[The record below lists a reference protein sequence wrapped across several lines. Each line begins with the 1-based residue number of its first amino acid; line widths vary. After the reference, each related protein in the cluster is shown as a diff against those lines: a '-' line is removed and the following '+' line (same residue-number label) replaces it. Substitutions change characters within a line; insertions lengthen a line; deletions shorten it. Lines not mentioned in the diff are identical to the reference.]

1 MIHIRSL
8 SLLIILI
15 LISSCG
21 REYVS
26 PEIKSVKNV
35 ILVDQ
40 NNDLVNLSFDL
51 EIFNQNNF
59 DFKYSEI
66 KLDIFYNNKSVAKI
80 ESNKKNILKKNS
92 IDNIPILLSV
102 NLKNLD
108 EQIFFDENLIIN
120 IDGYI
125 KRGLFKMKIQSSFD
139 LNNERYFSDL
149 IDQKFV
155 NQLIQISSFSLES
168 VIGPIA
174 SFNLDLNLNN
184 NFPINFELSQLNAKI
199 YNDSELKRL
208 IAISESTSIVKVKEY
223 SSLQVPLKLDVNLIS
238 LGPSILLG
246 SLSKDYTMYLEIDLI
261 IKLNEKSIPIKLLKK
276 IIVNM
281 KSLDITIKK
290 IEKI

>member
-1 MIHIRSL
+1 M
-8 SLLIILI
+8 

-35 ILVDQ
+35 VLVDQ

-66 KLDIFYNNKSVAKI
+66 NLDVTYNNKSVAKI
-80 ESNKKNILKKNS
+80 ESNKKNIVKKNS

-108 EQIFFDENLIIN
+108 EQIFLDENLIIN
-120 IDGYI
+120 VDGYI
-125 KRGLFKMKIQSSFD
+125 KRGLFKIKIQSSLD

-184 NFPINFELSQLNAKI
+184 NFPINFELTQLNAKI
-199 YNDSELKRL
+199 YNDSEFKRL
-208 IAISESTSIVKVKEY
+208 IAISESTSTVKVNEY
-223 SSLQVPLKLDVNLIS
+223 SSLQVPLKLDINLIS

-281 KSLDITIKK
+281 KSLDITI
-290 IEKI
+290 E

>member
-1 MIHIRSL
+1 MIHIRSF

-35 ILVDQ
+35 ALLDQ

-66 KLDIFYNNKSVAKI
+66 NLDVTYNNKSVAKI
-80 ESNKKNILKKNS
+80 GSNKKNVIKKNS

-108 EQIFFDENLIIN
+108 EQIFSDENLIIN
-120 IDGYI
+120 VDGYI
-125 KRGLFKMKIQSSFD
+125 KRGLFKIKIQSSID

-168 VIGPIA
+168 VTGPIA

-184 NFPINFELSQLNAKI
+184 NFPINFELTQLNAKI
-199 YNDSELKRL
+199 YNDSQLKRL
-208 IAISESTSIVKVKEY
+208 IAISESASTVKVKEY

-281 KSLDITIKK
+281 KSLDITI
-290 IEKI
+290 E

>member
-1 MIHIRSL
+1 MIHIRFF

-21 REYVS
+21 REYLS

-40 NNDLVNLSFDL
+40 NNYIANLSLDL

-66 KLDIFYNNKSVAKI
+66 KLDVTYNNKLVAKI
-80 ESNKKNILKKNS
+80 ESNEKNVVKKNS
-92 IDNIPILLSV
+92 IDNIPIFLSV

-108 EQIFFDENLIIN
+108 EQIFSDENLIIN
-120 IDGYI
+120 VDGYI
-125 KRGLFKMKIQSSFD
+125 KRGLFKIKIQSFID

-149 IDQKFV
+149 INQKFI
-155 NQLIQISSFSLES
+155 NQLIKISSFSLES
-168 VIGPIA
+168 VTGSIA

-184 NFPINFELSQLNAKI
+184 NFPINFELTQLNSKI
-199 YNDSELKRL
+199 YKDSELKKI
-208 IAISESTSIVKVKEY
+208 IAISESKSIVKVKEY

-238 LGPSILLG
+238 LGPSILTGL
-246 SLSKDYTMYLEIDLI
+246 LSRDYTMYLEIDLI

-276 IIVNM
+276 IIVNT
-281 KSLDITIKK
+281 KSFEITI
-290 IEKI
+290 E

>member
-1 MIHIRSL
+1 MIHIRSF

-15 LISSCG
+15 LICSCG
-21 REYVS
+21 REYIS
-26 PEIKSVKNV
+26 PEIKSVKN
-35 ILVDQ
+35 LALLDQ

-66 KLDIFYNNKSVAKI
+66 NLDVTYNNKSVAKI
-80 ESNKKNILKKNS
+80 ESNKKNIVKKNS

-108 EQIFFDENLIIN
+108 EQIFSDENLIIN
-120 IDGYI
+120 VDGYI
-125 KRGLFKMKIQSSFD
+125 KRGLFKIKIQSSID

-184 NFPINFELSQLNAKI
+184 NFPINFELTQLNAKI
-199 YNDSELKRL
+199 YNDSQLKRL
-208 IAISESTSIVKVKEY
+208 IAISESTSTVKVKEY

-246 SLSKDYTMYLEIDLI
+246 SLSKYYTMYLEIDLI

-281 KSLDITIKK
+281 KSLDITI
-290 IEKI
+290 E

>member
-66 KLDIFYNNKSVAKI
+66 NLDVTYNNKSVAKI
-80 ESNKKNILKKNS
+80 ESNKKNIVKKNS

-102 NLKNLD
+102 NLKNFD

-208 IAISESTSIVKVKEY
+208 IAISENTSAVKVNEY
-223 SSLQVPLKLDVNLIS
+223 SSLQVPLKLDINLIS

-281 KSLDITIKK
+281 KSLDITI
-290 IEKI
+290 E

>member
-35 ILVDQ
+35 TLVDQ

-66 KLDIFYNNKSVAKI
+66 KLDVFYNNKSVAKI
-80 ESNKKNILKKNS
+80 ESNKKNIVKKNS
-92 IDNIPILLSV
+92 IDNIPILVSV
-102 NLKNLD
+102 NLNSLD
-108 EQIFFDENLIIN
+108 EQIFSDENLIIN
-120 IDGYI
+120 VDGYI
-125 KRGLFKMKIQSSFD
+125 KRGLFKIKIQSSFD
-139 LNNERYFSDL
+139 LNNERCFSDL

-184 NFPINFELSQLNAKI
+184 NFPINFELTQLNAKI

-208 IAISESTSIVKVKEY
+208 IAISESTSTVKVKEY

-246 SLSKDYTMYLEIDLI
+246 SISKDYTMYLEIDLI

-281 KSLDITIKK
+281 KSLDITI
-290 IEKI
+290 E

>member
-1 MIHIRSL
+1 MIHIRFF

-40 NNDLVNLSFDL
+40 NNYIANLSLDL

-66 KLDIFYNNKSVAKI
+66 KLDVTYNNKLVANI
-80 ESNKKNILKKNS
+80 ESNEKNVVKKNS
-92 IDNIPILLSV
+92 IDNIPIFLSV

-108 EQIFFDENLIIN
+108 EQIFSDENLIIN
-120 IDGYI
+120 VDGYI
-125 KRGLFKMKIQSSFD
+125 KRGLFKIKIQSSLD

-174 SFNLDLNLNN
+174 SSNLDLNLNN
-184 NFPINFELSQLNAKI
+184 NFPINFELTQLNSKI
-199 YNDSELKRL
+199 YKDSELKKI
-208 IAISESTSIVKVKEY
+208 IAISESKSIVKVKEY

-238 LGPSILLG
+238 LGPSILTGL
-246 SLSKDYTMYLEIDLI
+246 LSRDYTMYLEIDLI

-276 IIVNM
+276 IIVNT
-281 KSLDITIKK
+281 KSFEITI
-290 IEKI
+290 E

>member
-1 MIHIRSL
+1 M
-8 SLLIILI
+8 

-35 ILVDQ
+35 VLLDQ

-66 KLDIFYNNKSVAKI
+66 KLDVTYNNKSVAKI
-80 ESNKKNILKKNS
+80 ESNKKNIVKKNS

-108 EQIFFDENLIIN
+108 EQIFSDENLIIN

-125 KRGLFKMKIQSSFD
+125 KRGLFKIKIQSSID

-168 VIGPIA
+168 VTGPIA

-184 NFPINFELSQLNAKI
+184 NFPINFELTQLNAKI

-208 IAISESTSIVKVKEY
+208 IAISESTSTLKVKEY
-223 SSLQVPLKLDVNLIS
+223 SSLQVPLKLDINLIS

-281 KSLDITIKK
+281 KSLDITI
-290 IEKI
+290 E

>member
-15 LISSCG
+15 LISSCD

-66 KLDIFYNNKSVAKI
+66 KLDVFYNNKPVAKI
-80 ESNKKNILKKNS
+80 ESNKKNIVKKNS
-92 IDNIPILLSV
+92 IDSIPILLSV
-102 NLKNLD
+102 NLKNFD

-125 KRGLFKMKIQSSFD
+125 KRGLFKIKIQSSFD

-208 IAISESTSIVKVKEY
+208 IAISESTSALKVKEY
-223 SSLQVPLKLDVNLIS
+223 SSLQVPLKLDINLIS

-261 IKLNEKSIPIKLLKK
+261 IKLNEKSIPLKLLKK

-281 KSLDITIKK
+281 KSLEITI
-290 IEKI
+290 E

>member
-8 SLLIILI
+8 SILIILI

-40 NNDLVNLSFDL
+40 NNDIANLSLDL

-66 KLDIFYNNKSVAKI
+66 KLDVTYDNKLVAKI
-80 ESNKKNILKKNS
+80 ESNEKNVVKKNS
-92 IDNIPILLSV
+92 IDNIPIFLSL

-108 EQIFFDENLIIN
+108 EQIFSDENLTIN
-120 IDGYI
+120 VDGYI
-125 KRGLFKMKIQSSFD
+125 KRGLFKIKIQSFID
-139 LNNERYFSDL
+139 LNSERYFSDL
-149 IDQKFV
+149 INQKFI
-155 NQLIQISSFSLES
+155 NQLIKISSFSLES
-168 VIGPIA
+168 VTGPIA

-184 NFPINFELSQLNAKI
+184 KFPINFELTQLNSKI
-199 YNDSELKRL
+199 YKDSELKKI

-276 IIVNM
+276 IIVNT
-281 KSLDITIKK
+281 KSLDITI
-290 IEKI
+290 E

>member
-1 MIHIRSL
+1 MIHIRFL

-59 DFKYSEI
+59 DFKYNEI
-66 KLDIFYNNKSVAKI
+66 KLDVFYNNKSVAKI
-80 ESNKKNILKKNS
+80 ESNKKNIVKKNS
-92 IDNIPILLSV
+92 IDNIPILVSV

-108 EQIFFDENLIIN
+108 EQIFSDENLIIN

-125 KRGLFKMKIQSSFD
+125 KRGLFKIKIQSSID

-184 NFPINFELSQLNAKI
+184 NFPINFDLTLLNAKI
-199 YNDSELKRL
+199 YNDSQLKRL
-208 IAISESTSIVKVKEY
+208 IAISESTSTVKVKEY

-281 KSLDITIKK
+281 KSLDITI
-290 IEKI
+290 E

>member
-1 MIHIRSL
+1 M
-8 SLLIILI
+8 
-15 LISSCG
+15 
-21 REYVS
+21 S

-40 NNDLVNLSFDL
+40 NNDLANLSFDL

-66 KLDIFYNNKSVAKI
+66 NLDVTYNNKSVAKI
-80 ESNKKNILKKNS
+80 KSNEKNVVKKNS
-92 IDNIPILLSV
+92 IDNIPIHLSV

-108 EQIFFDENLIIN
+108 EQIFSDENLIIN
-120 IDGYI
+120 VDGYI
-125 KRGLFKMKIQSSFD
+125 KRGLFKIKIQSSID

-168 VIGPIA
+168 VTGPIA

-184 NFPINFELSQLNAKI
+184 NFPINFELTQLNAKI
-199 YNDSELKRL
+199 YNDSQLKRL
-208 IAISESTSIVKVKEY
+208 IAISESTSTVKVKEY

-276 IIVNM
+276 IIINM
-281 KSLDITIKK
+281 KSFEITIK
-290 IEKI
+290 

>member
-1 MIHIRSL
+1 MIYIRSF
-8 SLLIILI
+8 SILIILI

-40 NNDLVNLSFDL
+40 NNDLANLSFDL

-66 KLDIFYNNKSVAKI
+66 NLDVTYNNKSVAKI
-80 ESNKKNILKKNS
+80 KSNEKNVVKKNS
-92 IDNIPILLSV
+92 IDNIPIHLSV

-108 EQIFFDENLIIN
+108 EQIFSDENLIIN
-120 IDGYI
+120 VDGYI
-125 KRGLFKMKIQSSFD
+125 KRGLFKIKIQSSID

-168 VIGPIA
+168 VTGPIA

-184 NFPINFELSQLNAKI
+184 NFPINFELTQLNAKI
-199 YNDSELKRL
+199 YNDSQLKRL
-208 IAISESTSIVKVKEY
+208 IAISESTSTVKVKEY

-238 LGPSILLG
+238 LAPSILLG

-276 IIVNM
+276 IIINM
-281 KSLDITIKK
+281 KSFEITIK
-290 IEKI
+290 

>member
-35 ILVDQ
+35 TLVDQ

-92 IDNIPILLSV
+92 TDNIPIILSV

-108 EQIFFDENLIIN
+108 EQIFSDENLIIN
-120 IDGYI
+120 VDGYI
-125 KRGLFKMKIQSSFD
+125 KRGLFKIKIQSSID

-168 VIGPIA
+168 VTGPIA

-208 IAISESTSIVKVKEY
+208 IAISESTSALKVKEY
-223 SSLQVPLKLDVNLIS
+223 SSLQVPLKLDINLIS

-281 KSLDITIKK
+281 KSLDITI
-290 IEKI
+290 E

>member
-1 MIHIRSL
+1 M
-8 SLLIILI
+8 

-35 ILVDQ
+35 VLLDQ

-66 KLDIFYNNKSVAKI
+66 NLDVTYNNKSVAKI
-80 ESNKKNILKKNS
+80 ESNKKNIVKKNS

-102 NLKNLD
+102 NLKSLD
-108 EQIFFDENLIIN
+108 EQIFSDENLIIN
-120 IDGYI
+120 VDGYI
-125 KRGLFKMKIQSSFD
+125 KRGLFKIKIQSSID
-139 LNNERYFSDL
+139 LNNDRYFSDL
-149 IDQKFV
+149 IDQKFL

-168 VIGPIA
+168 VTGPIA

-184 NFPINFELSQLNAKI
+184 NFPINFELTHLNAKI
-199 YNDSELKRL
+199 YNDSQLKRL
-208 IAISESTSIVKVKEY
+208 IAISESTSALKVKEY
-223 SSLQVPLKLDVNLIS
+223 SSLQVPLKLDINLIS

-246 SLSKDYTMYLEIDLI
+246 SLSKDYSMYLEIDLI

-281 KSLDITIKK
+281 KSLDITI
-290 IEKI
+290 E

>member
-59 DFKYSEI
+59 DFKYSDI

-149 IDQKFV
+149 IDQKLV

-168 VIGPIA
+168 VTGPVA

-184 NFPINFELSQLNAKI
+184 NFPINFELTQINSKI
-199 YNDSELKRL
+199 YNDSQLKRL
-208 IAISESTSIVKVKEY
+208 IAISESKSTVKVKEY

-246 SLSKDYTMYLEIDLI
+246 SLSKDYSMYLKIDLI

-281 KSLDITIKK
+281 KSLDITI
-290 IEKI
+290 E

>member
-1 MIHIRSL
+1 MIHVRSL

-15 LISSCG
+15 LISSCD

-26 PEIKSVKNV
+26 PEIKSIKNV

-120 IDGYI
+120 VDGYI
-125 KRGLFKMKIQSSFD
+125 KRGLFKIKIQSSLD

-184 NFPINFELSQLNAKI
+184 NFPINFELSQLDAKI

-208 IAISESTSIVKVKEY
+208 IAISESTSALKVKEY
-223 SSLQVPLKLDVNLIS
+223 SSLQVPLKLDINLIS

-261 IKLNEKSIPIKLLKK
+261 IILNEKSIPIKLLKK

-281 KSLDITIKK
+281 KSLDITI
-290 IEKI
+290 E

>member
-1 MIHIRSL
+1 M
-8 SLLIILI
+8 

-35 ILVDQ
+35 VLLDQ

-80 ESNKKNILKKNS
+80 ESNKKNILKNNS

-199 YNDSELKRL
+199 YNDSELNRL
-208 IAISESTSIVKVKEY
+208 IAISESTSTVKVKEY
-223 SSLQVPLKLDVNLIS
+223 SSLQVPLKLDINLIS

-281 KSLDITIKK
+281 KSLDITI
-290 IEKI
+290 E

>member
-184 NFPINFELSQLNAKI
+184 NFPINFELTQLNAKI

-208 IAISESTSIVKVKEY
+208 IAISESTSTVKVNEY
-223 SSLQVPLKLDVNLIS
+223 SSLQVPLKLDINLIS

-281 KSLDITIKK
+281 KSLDITI
-290 IEKI
+290 E

>member
-8 SLLIILI
+8 SILIILI
-15 LISSCG
+15 LISSCE

-102 NLKNLD
+102 NLKNFD

-168 VIGPIA
+168 VTGPVA
-174 SFNLDLNLNN
+174 SFDLDLNLNN

-199 YNDSELKRL
+199 YNDLELKRL
-208 IAISESTSIVKVKEY
+208 IAISESTSALKVKEY
-223 SSLQVPLKLDVNLIS
+223 SSLQVPLKLDINLIS

-261 IKLNEKSIPIKLLKK
+261 IKLNEKSIPLKLLKK

-281 KSLDITIKK
+281 KSLDITI
-290 IEKI
+290 E

>member
-35 ILVDQ
+35 ILLDQ

-66 KLDIFYNNKSVAKI
+66 KLDVTYNNKSVAKI
-80 ESNKKNILKKNS
+80 ESNKKNIVKKNS
-92 IDNIPILLSV
+92 TDNIPILLSV

-108 EQIFFDENLIIN
+108 EQIFSDENLIIN
-120 IDGYI
+120 VYGYI
-125 KRGLFKMKIQSSFD
+125 KRGLFKIKIQSFID

-155 NQLIQISSFSLES
+155 NQLIQISSFNLES
-168 VIGPIA
+168 VTGPIA

-208 IAISESTSIVKVKEY
+208 IAISESTSALKVKEY
-223 SSLQVPLKLDVNLIS
+223 SSLQVPLKLDINLIS

-281 KSLDITIKK
+281 KSLDITI
-290 IEKI
+290 E

>member
-1 MIHIRSL
+1 M
-8 SLLIILI
+8 

-66 KLDIFYNNKSVAKI
+66 NLYVTYNNKSVAKI
-80 ESNKKNILKKNS
+80 ESNKKNIVKKNS

-102 NLKNLD
+102 NLKSLD
-108 EQIFFDENLIIN
+108 EQIFSDENLIIN
-120 IDGYI
+120 VDGYI
-125 KRGLFKMKIQSSFD
+125 KRGLFKIKIQSSID

-168 VIGPIA
+168 VTGPIA

-208 IAISESTSIVKVKEY
+208 IAISESTSTVKVKEY
-223 SSLQVPLKLDVNLIS
+223 SSLQVPLKLDINLIS

-281 KSLDITIKK
+281 KSLDITI
-290 IEKI
+290 E

>member
-1 MIHIRSL
+1 M
-8 SLLIILI
+8 

-35 ILVDQ
+35 ALLDQ

-66 KLDIFYNNKSVAKI
+66 NLDVTYNNKSVAKI
-80 ESNKKNILKKNS
+80 ESNKKNIVKKNS
-92 IDNIPILLSV
+92 IDNISILLSV

-108 EQIFFDENLIIN
+108 EQIFLDENLIIN
-120 IDGYI
+120 VDGYI
-125 KRGLFKMKIQSSFD
+125 KRGLFKIKIQSSLD

-208 IAISESTSIVKVKEY
+208 IAISESTSTVKVNEY
-223 SSLQVPLKLDVNLIS
+223 SSLQVPLKLDINLIS

-281 KSLDITIKK
+281 KSLDITI
-290 IEKI
+290 E

>member
-1 MIHIRSL
+1 M
-8 SLLIILI
+8 

-35 ILVDQ
+35 VLVDQ

-66 KLDIFYNNKSVAKI
+66 KLDVTYNNKSVAKI
-80 ESNKKNILKKNS
+80 ESNKKNIVKKNS

-108 EQIFFDENLIIN
+108 EQIFSDENLIIN
-120 IDGYI
+120 VDGYI
-125 KRGLFKMKIQSSFD
+125 KRGLFKIKIQSSFD

-168 VIGPIA
+168 VTGPIA

-184 NFPINFELSQLNAKI
+184 NFPINFELTQLNAKI

-208 IAISESTSIVKVKEY
+208 IAISESISTVKVKEY
-223 SSLQVPLKLDVNLIS
+223 SSLQVPLKLDINLIS

-281 KSLDITIKK
+281 KSLDITI
-290 IEKI
+290 E

>member
-1 MIHIRSL
+1 M
-8 SLLIILI
+8 

-40 NNDLVNLSFDL
+40 NNYIANLSLDL

-66 KLDIFYNNKSVAKI
+66 KLDVTYNNKLVAKI
-80 ESNKKNILKKNS
+80 ESNEKNVVKKNS
-92 IDNIPILLSV
+92 IDNIPIFLSV

-108 EQIFFDENLIIN
+108 EQIFSDENLIIN
-120 IDGYI
+120 VDGYI
-125 KRGLFKMKIQSSFD
+125 KRGLFKIKIQSFID

-149 IDQKFV
+149 INHKFI
-155 NQLIQISSFSLES
+155 NQLIKISSFSLES
-168 VIGPIA
+168 VTGSIA

-184 NFPINFELSQLNAKI
+184 NFPINFELTQLNSKI
-199 YNDSELKRL
+199 YKDSELKKI
-208 IAISESTSIVKVKEY
+208 IAISESKSIVKVKEY

-238 LGPSILLG
+238 LGPSILTGL
-246 SLSKDYTMYLEIDLI
+246 LSRDYTMYLEIDLI

-276 IIVNM
+276 IIVNT
-281 KSLDITIKK
+281 KSFEITI
-290 IEKI
+290 E

>member
-66 KLDIFYNNKSVAKI
+66 KLDIFYNNKLVAKI

-168 VIGPIA
+168 VTGPIA

-184 NFPINFELSQLNAKI
+184 NFPINFELIQLNAKI
-199 YNDSELKRL
+199 YNDSELEKI
-208 IAISESTSIVKVKEY
+208 IAISEIKSTLKVKEY

-246 SLSKDYTMYLEIDLI
+246 ALSKDYSMYLKIDLI
-261 IKLNEKSIPIKLLKK
+261 IRLNEKSIPIKLLKK

-281 KSLDITIKK
+281 KSLEITI
-290 IEKI
+290 E

>member
-8 SLLIILI
+8 SVLIILI

-102 NLKNLD
+102 NLKNFD

-199 YNDSELKRL
+199 YNDSQLKRL
-208 IAISESTSIVKVKEY
+208 IAISESTSALKVKEY
-223 SSLQVPLKLDVNLIS
+223 SSLQVPLKLDINLIS

-261 IKLNEKSIPIKLLKK
+261 IKLNEKSIPLKLLKK

-281 KSLDITIKK
+281 KSLDITI
-290 IEKI
+290 E

>member
-8 SLLIILI
+8 SILIILI

-199 YNDSELKRL
+199 YNDSQLKRL
-208 IAISESTSIVKVKEY
+208 IAISESTSALKVKEY
-223 SSLQVPLKLDVNLIS
+223 SSLQVPLKLDINLIS

-281 KSLDITIKK
+281 KSLDITI
-290 IEKI
+290 E

>member
-1 MIHIRSL
+1 MIYIRSF

-15 LISSCG
+15 LNSSCG

-35 ILVDQ
+35 IFVDQ
-40 NNDLVNLSFDL
+40 NNDLANLSFDL
-51 EIFNQNNF
+51 EIYNQNNF

-66 KLDIFYNNKSVAKI
+66 KLDVSYKNKSVAKI
-80 ESNKKNILKKNS
+80 KSNEKNVIKKNS

-108 EQIFFDENLIIN
+108 EQIFSDENLIIN
-120 IDGYI
+120 VDGYI
-125 KRGLFKMKIQSSFD
+125 KRGLFKIKIQSSID

-168 VIGPIA
+168 VTGPIA
-174 SFNLDLNLNN
+174 SFNLDLKLNN
-184 NFPINFELSQLNAKI
+184 NFPINFELTQLNAKI
-199 YNDSELKRL
+199 YDDSQLMRL
-208 IAISESTSIVKVKEY
+208 IAISESISTVKVKEY
-223 SSLQVPLKLDVNLIS
+223 SSLQVPLKIDVNLIS

-246 SLSKDYTMYLEIDLI
+246 TLNKDYTMYLEIDLI

-281 KSLDITIKK
+281 KSLDITI
-290 IEKI
+290 E

>member
-1 MIHIRSL
+1 MIHIRFF

-40 NNDLVNLSFDL
+40 NNYIANLSLDL

-66 KLDIFYNNKSVAKI
+66 KLDVTYNNKLVAKI
-80 ESNKKNILKKNS
+80 ESNEKNVVKKNS
-92 IDNIPILLSV
+92 IDNIPIFLSV

-108 EQIFFDENLIIN
+108 EQIFSDENLIIN
-120 IDGYI
+120 VDGYI
-125 KRGLFKMKIQSSFD
+125 KRGLFKIKIQSFID
-139 LNNERYFSDL
+139 LNSERYFSDF
-149 IDQKFV
+149 INQKFI
-155 NQLIQISSFSLES
+155 NQLIKISSFSLES
-168 VIGPIA
+168 VTGPIA

-184 NFPINFELSQLNAKI
+184 KFPINFELTQLNSKI
-199 YNDSELKRL
+199 YKDSELKKI
-208 IAISESTSIVKVKEY
+208 IAISESKSIVKVKEY

-238 LGPSILLG
+238 LGPSILTGL
-246 SLSKDYTMYLEIDLI
+246 LSRDYTMYLEIDLI

-276 IIVNM
+276 IIVNT
-281 KSLDITIKK
+281 KSFEITI
-290 IEKI
+290 E

>member
-8 SLLIILI
+8 SILIILI

-184 NFPINFELSQLNAKI
+184 NFPINFELTQLNAKI

-208 IAISESTSIVKVKEY
+208 IAISESTSALKVKEY
-223 SSLQVPLKLDVNLIS
+223 SSLQVPLKLNINLIS

-281 KSLDITIKK
+281 KSLDITI
-290 IEKI
+290 E

>member
-1 MIHIRSL
+1 M
-8 SLLIILI
+8 

-26 PEIKSVKNV
+26 PEIKSVKNL

-66 KLDIFYNNKSVAKI
+66 NLDVTYNNKSVAKI
-80 ESNKKNILKKNS
+80 ESNKKNIVKKNS
-92 IDNIPILLSV
+92 IDNIPILLSL

-108 EQIFFDENLIIN
+108 EQIFLDENLIIN
-120 IDGYI
+120 VDGYI
-125 KRGLFKMKIQSSFD
+125 KRGLFKIKIQSSLD

-184 NFPINFELSQLNAKI
+184 NFPINFELTQLNAKI

-208 IAISESTSIVKVKEY
+208 IAISEITSTVKVNEY
-223 SSLQVPLKLDVNLIS
+223 SSLQVPLKLDINLIS

-281 KSLDITIKK
+281 KSLDITI
-290 IEKI
+290 E

>member
-1 MIHIRSL
+1 MLIR
-8 SLLIILI
+8 
-15 LISSCG
+15 SCG

-66 KLDIFYNNKSVAKI
+66 NLDVTYNNKSVAKI
-80 ESNKKNILKKNS
+80 ESNKKNIVKKNS
-92 IDNIPILLSV
+92 IDNIPILLSL

-108 EQIFFDENLIIN
+108 EQIFLDENLIIN
-120 IDGYI
+120 VDGYI
-125 KRGLFKMKIQSSFD
+125 RRGLFKIKIQSSLD

-184 NFPINFELSQLNAKI
+184 NFPINFELTQLNAKI
-199 YNDSELKRL
+199 YE
-208 IAISESTSIVKVKEY
+208 
-223 SSLQVPLKLDVNLIS
+223 
-238 LGPSILLG
+238 
-246 SLSKDYTMYLEIDLI
+246 LI
-261 IKLNEKSIPIKLLKK
+261 IWL
-276 IIVNM
+276 IV
-281 KSLDITIKK
+281 
-290 IEKI
+290 